1 MQLSI
6 ARPLIGVFG
15 VIALFAASAG
25 FAAAA
30 PAAQAVTPS
39 VRAVDQP
46 IVNNTVVAAE
56 IIAAVDGWIAVHAFE
71 ADGKLIV
78 NQVVGETPVKAGT
91 NTDIKVSLDESF
103 NPGNSLV
110 FMLHVDEGAAG
121 SFEFPGGADK
131 AVVLNNQVVL
141 TQFKVLGEGQ
151 PAMIPDTG
159 DLSRQVG
166 LISLVAVFVILNGL
180 ALRRR
185 SRVVVPVTRE

>member
-1 MQLSI
+1 M
-6 ARPLIGVFG
+6 
-15 VIALFAASAG
+15 
-25 FAAAA
+25 
-30 PAAQAVTPS
+30 
-39 VRAVDQP
+39 
-46 IVNNTVVAAE
+46 
-56 IIAAVDGWIAVHAFE
+56 HAFE

-91 NTDIKVSLDESF
+91 NTDIKVTLDELLILAIL
-103 NPGNSLV
+103 LV
-110 FMLHVDEGAAG
+110 FMLTVDEGAAG

-185 SRVVVPVTRE
+185 SRVVVPVTHE

>member
-1 MQLSI
+1 MQPSI
-6 ARPLIGVFG
+6 ARPLFVALGVF
-15 VIALFAASAG
+15 ALLAASAG
-25 FAAAA
+25 AATAA

-39 VRAVDQP
+39 VQAVDQA

-56 IIAAVDGWIAVHAFE
+56 IVAAVDGWIAVHAFE

-91 NTDIKVSLDESF
+91 NRDVVVTLNESF
-103 NPGNSLV
+103 NPGDALV
-110 FMLHVDEGAAG
+110 FMLHVDEGPTG
-121 SFEFPGGADK
+121 TFDFPGGADK

-159 DLSRQVG
+159 DLSRQIG
-166 LISLVAVFVILNGL
+166 LIALVAVFVLLNGL
-180 ALRRR
+180 AMRRR
-185 SRVVVPVTRE
+185 SRVAVPVTRD

>member
-6 ARPLIGVFG
+6 VRPVVVALGVF
-15 VIALFAASAG
+15 ALLAASASIA
-25 FAAAA
+25 FAA
-30 PAAQAVTPS
+30 PVAQAVTPS
-39 VRAVDQP
+39 LRAVDQP
-46 IVNNTVVAAE
+46 IINNTVVAAE
-56 IIAAVDGWIAVHAFE
+56 VIAEVDGWVAVHAFE

-78 NQVVGETPVKAGT
+78 NQVVGESPIKAGSNRDVAVT
-91 NTDIKVSLDESF
+91 IDETF
-103 NPGNSLV
+103 NPGDSLV
-110 FMLHVDEGAAG
+110 FMLHIDEGPTG
-121 SFEFPGGADK
+121 NFDFPGGVDK

-166 LISLVAVFVILNGL
+166 LIALVAVFVLLNGL

-185 SRVVVPVTRE
+185 SRVSVPITHD